1 MTALGAKGYLTLGMT
16 ASLTGRYAA
25 LGVQALAGVVAWAED
40 ANNAGGILVPG
51 LGRRLPVRLLHRDDE
66 SDAGRSRALYQQ
78 LLAEGVD
85 ILLGPYSSGLALAAA
100 QVAARHG
107 RVLWDHGGA
116 LDAIRQAGAG
126 WAIGI
131 LTPASRYF
139 HGVIDMLLETSGDAS
154 RLSVA
159 IVRSTAG
166 AFPRAVASGAEAH
179 CRARGVGT
187 IHVHRFRAA
196 GELGLSSVVAEVERM
211 RPDAVLAVGRM
222 EDDIALARQVKTARG
237 TVRAFGLVAA
247 ALPLFRD
254 ALGSAADGFLGP
266 SQWEPGLSIAPDYW
280 PSTAQAL
287 ASMRRHWPGEPG
299 YPLAQ
304 AYAACLVAQRC
315 IEVAGTLEDAALRR
329 AAAGLDFTTFYG
341 RFRID
346 PATGAQLGH
355 QMPVV
360 QWQRGQK
367 VVVWPPEVR
376 QGTFRPGLPHI

>member
-1 MTALGAKGYLTLGMT
+1 MTALAAKGYLTLGMT

-25 LGVQALAGVVAWAED
+25 LGAQALAGVQAWAKD
-40 ANNAGGILVPG
+40 ANNAGGVLVPE

-66 SDAGRSRALYQQ
+66 SDAGRCRALYEE
-78 LLAEGVD
+78 LLREGVD

-100 QVAARHG
+100 EVAARQR

-116 LDAIRQAGAG
+116 LDAIRDAGTG
-126 WAIGI
+126 WAIGV

-139 HGVIDMLLETSGDAS
+139 HGVIDMLLETSGEAS

-159 IVRSTAG
+159 IVHSTAG

-179 CRARGVGT
+179 CRARGLSA
-187 IHVHRFRAA
+187 IHVHRFRQADAA
-196 GELGLSSVVAEVERM
+196 SLSTVVAEFERT

-222 EDDIALARQVKTARG
+222 EDDIALARQVRTASASIM
-237 TVRAFGLVAA
+237 AFGLVAA
-247 ALPLFRD
+247 TLPLFRD
-254 ALGSAADGFLGP
+254 ALGDAADGFLGP
-266 SQWEPGLSIAPDYW
+266 SQWEPGVPITPDYG
-280 PSTAQAL
+280 PSTAEAL
-287 ASMRRHWPGEPG
+287 ASMRRHWPGELG
-299 YPLAQ
+299 YPMAQ

-315 IEVAGTLEDAALRR
+315 MEAAGTLEDAALRR
-329 AAAGLDFTTFYG
+329 TAGTLDFTTFYG
-341 RFRID
+341 RFRMD
-346 PATGAQLGH
+346 PATGAQVGH